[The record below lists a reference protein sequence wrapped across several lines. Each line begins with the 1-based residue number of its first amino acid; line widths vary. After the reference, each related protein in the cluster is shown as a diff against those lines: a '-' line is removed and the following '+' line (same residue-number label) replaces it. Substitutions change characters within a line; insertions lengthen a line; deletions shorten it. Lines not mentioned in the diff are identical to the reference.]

1 MMATKAKQ
9 PQMSRRQQRKL
20 RTQQIIFGV
29 IAVLVILA
37 MIIPSL
43 AQ

>member
-1 MMATKAKQ
+1 MATKAKQ
-9 PQMSRRQQRKL
+9 PQLSKRKQRKL

-37 MIIPSL
+37 MILPSL

>member
-1 MMATKAKQ
+1 MAKKRKPT
-9 PQMSRRQQRKL
+9 QMSKRQQRRL
-20 RTQQIIFGV
+20 RIQQVVMGV
-29 IAVLVILA
+29 IAVLIILA